1 MSNYKEL
8 TVWQLAIE
16 LSARLHALA
25 RSFPRS
31 GAPGLKSQL
40 LRAVGSI
47 HSNIAE
53 GSDATDAEYAR
64 FITVAIGSA
73 NETES
78 HLIHATRIGLLAKG
92 TGATLQL
99 EIQEIRRMLFG
110 LRKYLLSRSQ
120 NSSPPPTGGPA
131 APAES
136 PRTADA

>member
-78 HLIHATRIGLLAKG
+78 HLIHATRIGLLEKG
-92 TGATLQL
+92 TSETLQL
-99 EIQEIRRMLFG
+99 ELHRVRRMLFG
-110 LRKYLLSRSQ
+110 LRKYLQSRSHDA
-120 NSSPPPTGGPA
+120 SPPPTT
-131 APAES
+131 APEAS
-136 PRTADA
+136 ASRSRTADA